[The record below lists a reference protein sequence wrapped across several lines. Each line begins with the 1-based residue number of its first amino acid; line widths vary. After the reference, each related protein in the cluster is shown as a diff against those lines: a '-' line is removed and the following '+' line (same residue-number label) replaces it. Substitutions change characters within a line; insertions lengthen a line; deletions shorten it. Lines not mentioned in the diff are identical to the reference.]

1 MTEANKQQVNPA
13 DYTTDVLVDW
23 FVKLRDYKAELKK
36 SIQPQMDETDKTM
49 DLIQAE
55 LNKRLMEQ
63 NLASMKTAGG
73 TVSRV
78 EKQKFT
84 VSDPYALR
92 QWVIANPEIGVNLLT
107 GSISQPEL
115 RAYLQEYQ
123 GKDLPD
129 GVVIENILDLSVRR
143 S

>member
-23 FVKLRDYKAELKK
+23 FVKLRDYKADLKK
-36 SIQPQMDETDKTM
+36 SIQPQMDDTDKTM
-49 DLIQAE
+49 ELIQAE

-84 VSDPYALR
+84 VADPYALR